1 MMLNMNPEGIID
13 LITGVVIL
21 ITAMVTYTSPKTK
34 KIISL
39 FYIRLGIISMGIFI
53 ICEAVSSLLLIESLS
68 VVSIFFVILSTIFII
83 MGVNYTLKESY
94 MSLGLLIA
102 IAASSLLIYL
112 AFQPGVVKIVNSNNY
127 MTVRWQGLFSL
138 IGDGLV
144 LYLIGYVFY
153 WGIKTWLN
161 APFLIKKE
169 ATFFFS
175 GIIIFCP
182 ITSIFYILIY
192 VNGLMLLIADVSLII
207 GLIIF
212 IIATEREPK
221 LLYILPFKIHRIIV
235 KDRQGFPLFD
245 HDWSESK
252 ITEKIFTGFINAVQL
267 MSEEVMNIGGL
278 LDINLQK
285 GILLVHES
293 DNLIVGLVSSKSSK
307 LLRNSVVK
315 FTRDFESKFKIQLE
329 NSIYD
334 MDKYETA
341 SELIEKYFSN
351 FPLHVIS
358 SRKQPLLLS
367 CKYMKQVGEFDNKLK
382 EMFPDEKEY
391 ENIRNELQ
399 KTPIGIFPAFLSLYD
414 DLKDEIGKIEDSK
427 DTKVD
432 QLDLKN

>member
-1 MMLNMNPEGIID
+1 MILNMNPEGIID

-39 FYIRLGIISMGIFI
+39 FYIRLGIISMGFFMIF
-53 ICEAVSSLLLIESLS
+53 EAISSLLLIEALS
-68 VVSIFFVILSTIFII
+68 VVSIFFVILGAIFTI
-83 MGVNYTLKESY
+83 MGVNYVLKESY

-102 IAASSLLIYL
+102 ISASSLLIYL
-112 AFQPGVVKIVNSNNY
+112 AFQPGVVNIVHTNDY
-127 MTVRWQGLFSL
+127 TTIRWQGLFSL
-138 IGDGLV
+138 MGDGLV
-144 LYLIGYVFY
+144 LYLDGYIFY
-153 WGIKTWLN
+153 WGIKTWIN
-161 APFLIKKE
+161 APFLIKKD
-169 ATFFFS
+169 ANVFFF
-175 GIIIFCP
+175 GIIVFSPVTC
-182 ITSIFYILIY
+182 IFYILIY
-192 VNGLMLLIADVSLII
+192 VNGLMLIIADVCFII

-221 LLYILPFKIHRIIV
+221 LLYILPFKIFRIII

-285 GILLVHES
+285 GILIVHES
-293 DNLIVGLVSSKSSK
+293 DNLTVGLVSSKSSK
-307 LLRNSVVK
+307 LLRDSVVK

-351 FPLHVIS
+351 FPFHVIS

-367 CKYMKQVGEFDNKLK
+367 SKYMKRVGEFDNKLK

-414 DLKDEIGKIEDSK
+414 DLKDEFDKIEDSK

>member
-391 ENIRNELQ
+391 ENIRKELQ

-414 DLKDEIGKIEDSK
+414 DLKDEIDKIEDSK

>member
-1 MMLNMNPEGIID
+1 
-13 LITGVVIL
+13 
-21 ITAMVTYTSPKTK
+21 
-34 KIISL
+34 
-39 FYIRLGIISMGIFI
+39 
-53 ICEAVSSLLLIESLS
+53 
-68 VVSIFFVILSTIFII
+68 
-83 MGVNYTLKESY
+83 
-94 MSLGLLIA
+94 
-102 IAASSLLIYL
+102 
-112 AFQPGVVKIVNSNNY
+112 
-127 MTVRWQGLFSL
+127 
-138 IGDGLV
+138 
-144 LYLIGYVFY
+144 
-153 WGIKTWLN
+153 WLN

-192 VNGLMLLIADVSLII
+192 VNGLMLIIADVCLII
-207 GLIIF
+207 GLILF

-221 LLYILPFKIHRIIV
+221 LLYILPFKIYRIIV

-245 HDWSESK
+245 YDWSESK

-285 GILLVHES
+285 GILIVHES
-293 DNLIVGLVSSKSSK
+293 DNLTVGLVSSKSSK
-307 LLRNSVVK
+307 LLRDSVVR

-351 FPLHVIS
+351 FPFHVIS

-367 CKYMKQVGEFDNKLK
+367 SKYMKRVGEFDNKLK

-414 DLKDEIGKIEDSK
+414 DLKDEIDKIEDSK